1 MMKTFY
7 KLAWIFVALVAAV
20 SFLMGY
26 FDVIAMIVLSL
37 VAVSLVYALSLW
49 SVFTNTP
56 DMTPA
61 YCKETTNLTKGRNL

>member
-1 MMKTFY
+1 MMKTLY
-7 KLAWIFVALVAAV
+7 KLAWIFVALVAAA

-26 FDVIAMIVLSL
+26 FDALAMVVLSL

-49 SVFTNTP
+49 SVFINTP

-61 YCKETTNLTKGRNL
+61 YFKETTNGRNL